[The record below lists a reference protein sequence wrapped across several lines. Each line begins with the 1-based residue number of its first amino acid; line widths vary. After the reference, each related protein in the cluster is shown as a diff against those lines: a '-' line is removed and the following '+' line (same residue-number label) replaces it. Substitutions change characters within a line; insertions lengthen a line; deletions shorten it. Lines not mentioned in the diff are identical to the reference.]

1 MYRQGFTWNKAKY
14 ICNHINFIN
23 ITYSQIK
30 YMIALCFHA
39 RGLLFDL
46 RGRACDKAAKYAW
59 NNDVR
64 AIFLWIWA
72 ALLPK
77 NSSLQYW
84 SKIGC
89 FGAKTMYFITFFE
102 RVLGEEKLFPKKI
115 GDKCSTGNIVFPENL
130 AFCGLFSWRILQKFL
145 CPYFTSFSRKNQ
157 YFFIFQV
164 DLIETPHDVSF
175 RKSFIRSFGFFF

>member
-1 MYRQGFTWNKAKY
+1 
-14 ICNHINFIN
+14 
-23 ITYSQIK
+23 
-30 YMIALCFHA
+30 MIILCCQA

-46 RGRACDKAAKYAW
+46 RGVVCDKEAKDAW
-59 NNDVR
+59 NNDIR
-64 AIFLWIWA
+64 AIFLWTWA

-77 NSSLQYW
+77 NSSLQYR

-89 FGAKTMYFITFFE
+89 FGAKTIFFITFFE
-102 RVLGEEKLFPKKI
+102 RVFGRGKLFPKKI

-130 AFCGLFSWRILQKFL
+130 TFSRLFSWRILQKVL

-164 DLIETPHDVSF
+164 DLIGTPHDVSF
-175 RKSFIRSFGFFF
+175 RRFFIRSFGFFFLIIRLTWFFGDN